1 MTRSADRTIIM
12 LTDKMS
18 KKSGGRTI
26 SMFRRAKLF
35 TSMGCKVYIATMDD
49 KSNYQDIFAFLCE
62 KMDCKGL
69 GFLNPYAY
77 YNEEEIRSFSDE
89 DDMIEHWIAA
99 IDRKYGKPVF
109 FIESHLNQEQVL
121 DNRYA
126 DQKLKT
132 VAMIHSNIFD
142 KPYVKGSPQRAYYK
156 KVLDR
161 WSDYNAVVTLTNQCA
176 EDIRGIYPGCDNL
189 YAIPHPL
196 PRPLL
201 KRLSAKRQRH
211 LIVVCSRYT
220 RIKRLLHIIKA
231 FRLVVDQV
239 PDAKLVFYGEG
250 EKREAMEDLVRSLD
264 LQKSVTI
271 DKFVSDPLK
280 AFGTAE
286 VTVITSMYEGLAM
299 TINEA
304 LFMGTPVVSYDF
316 LYGPGEYIVNGENG
330 YIVENGNKEALAQA
344 VIRIFKD
351 PDLSKRLSKNA
362 YHSKNVPSDD
372 ELKDLWGKLFSD
384 VFN

>member
-1 MTRSADRTIIM
+1 M
-12 LTDKMS
+12 
-18 KKSGGRTI
+18 
-26 SMFRRAKLF
+26 
-35 TSMGCKVYIATMDD
+35 
-49 KSNYQDIFAFLCE
+49 
-62 KMDCKGL
+62 
-69 GFLNPYAY
+69 
-77 YNEEEIRSFSDE
+77 
-89 DDMIEHWIAA
+89 
-99 IDRKYGKPVF
+99 
-109 FIESHLNQEQVL
+109 
-121 DNRYA
+121 
-126 DQKLKT
+126 
-132 VAMIHSNIFD
+132 
-142 KPYVKGSPQRAYYK
+142 
-156 KVLDR
+156 
-161 WSDYNAVVTLTNQCA
+161 
-176 EDIRGIYPGCDNL
+176 
-189 YAIPHPL
+189 
-196 PRPLL
+196 
-201 KRLSAKRQRH
+201 
-211 LIVVCSRYT
+211 
-220 RIKRLLHIIKA
+220 
-231 FRLVVDQV
+231 DQV

-372 ELKDLWGKLFSD
+372 ELKDLWGKLFSER
-384 VFN
+384 F